1 MRFTLPF
8 VKRILQIT
16 CTVASDLWIKR
27 PKRTTRR
34 WHILG
39 FSLGFRISESTA
51 RSFHHNYSLSIK
63 KIWHLKRNDVNLH
76 THWHFLSQMENW
88 QFYHM
93 MGIDKTTDI
102 LKQAAESLL
111 SPECST
117 GGRLRLHC
125 DGKGLLSDNGI
136 EEILKR
142 FPPYF
147 ISVHPAVL
155 PCQYKHTLKTISK

>member
-16 CTVASDLWIKR
+16 HTVASDLWIRR
-27 PKRTTRR
+27 PKRTTHR
-34 WHILG
+34 WHIFG
-39 FSLGFRISESTA
+39 FSMDLRISESEA
-51 RSFHHNYSLSIK
+51 RPFHHNYSLSIK

-93 MGIDKTTDI
+93 MGIDKITDI
-102 LKQAAESLL
+102 LKQAAERLL

-117 GGRLRLHC
+117 GGRLLTSSLKKHVFSNW
-125 DGKGLLSDNGI
+125 LINN
-136 EEILKR
+136 IL
-142 FPPYF
+142 YLC
-147 ISVHPAVL
+147 V
-155 PCQYKHTLKTISK
+155 T

>member
-16 CTVASDLWIKR
+16 CTVASNLWIKR

-34 WHILG
+34 WHIFG

-51 RSFHHNYSLSIK
+51 SSFHHNYSLSIK

-102 LKQAAESLL
+102 LKQAAERVYYLRNAPREAVYDCIAMAKDCFRTMALRKFWSVSHLILYQYIRRCYRVNTNTL
-111 SPECST
+111 S
-117 GGRLRLHC
+117 R
-125 DGKGLLSDNGI
+125 
-136 EEILKR
+136 
-142 FPPYF
+142 
-147 ISVHPAVL
+147 
-155 PCQYKHTLKTISK
+155 Q